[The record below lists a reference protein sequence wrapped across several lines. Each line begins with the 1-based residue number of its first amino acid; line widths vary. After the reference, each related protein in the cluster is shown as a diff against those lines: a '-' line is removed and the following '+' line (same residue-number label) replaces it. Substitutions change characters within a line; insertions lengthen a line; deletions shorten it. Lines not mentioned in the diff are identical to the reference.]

1 MPPRFPKHSPSC
13 CRRPRRH
20 AFLERALLGL
30 CTAPSL
36 PSLLPPPCSLL
47 AGAAA
52 VAEQGGSRLPYRAS
66 YLRPSAALRHGGGW
80 AACLGALGFRSS
92 AAPLA
97 PPGACL
103 CCAVPCS
110 LPRGDHSPQCHFV
123 FFQLPPELLCRLLYR
138 PSTQPQPGRVRT
150 YPSLPA
156 AAAAA
161 RPAQI
166 LHVIPHAACLCDLS
180 TAGSDPGSTTRGLE
194 QAGACLLGPPR
205 QRRRQHGKRRPQQTC
220 TPVDIILQ
228 PLLTSSFNLQASR

>member
-1 MPPRFPKHSPSC
+1 M
-13 CRRPRRH
+13 
-20 AFLERALLGL
+20 
-30 CTAPSL
+30 
-36 PSLLPPPCSLL
+36 
-47 AGAAA
+47 
-52 VAEQGGSRLPYRAS
+52 
-66 YLRPSAALRHGGGW
+66 
-80 AACLGALGFRSS
+80 
-92 AAPLA
+92 
-97 PPGACL
+97 
-103 CCAVPCS
+103 PCS

-205 QRRRQHGKRRPQQTC
+205 QRRQQHGKRRPQQTC

-228 PLLTSSFNLQASR
+228 PASVTVVWLIDSHRQHGTPSGRVAEPQRKAARSLSLESIETGRACYITELCRVSVWHAGL